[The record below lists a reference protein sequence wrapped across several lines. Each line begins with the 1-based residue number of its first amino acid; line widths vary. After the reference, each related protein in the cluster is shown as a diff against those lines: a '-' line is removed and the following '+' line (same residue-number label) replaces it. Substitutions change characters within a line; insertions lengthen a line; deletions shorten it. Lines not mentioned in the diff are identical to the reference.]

1 MKRLILLILSVL
13 AVGLVAAVAAD
24 KGDKTMSEK
33 MAVSATSETARAI
46 FAGGCFWCME
56 PPFEKLDGVLA
67 VTSGFDG
74 GHKPEPTYRQVSNGE
89 TKYAEAIEI
98 VYDPARVSYDKL
110 LEVFWMNI
118 DPTDVG
124 GQFVDR
130 GSQYRSVIFHADDT
144 QKRLAEESKRS
155 LAENGPFDKPIVT
168 DILPLKTFYRAEDYH
183 QDYYKKNPIRYN
195 WYRSGSGRDRF
206 LEMAWAGEPDAMQKT
221 MSSPSMDGE
230 QTYLKPTDAELKRTL
245 TPLSYRVTQEDGTEP
260 PFDNAYWDNHEA
272 GIYVDVVSGEPLFSS
287 TDKFD
292 SGTGWPSFTRPLVP
306 ENVVEKEDR
315 GFFMVRT
322 EVRSKHADSHLGHVF
337 PDGPAPT
344 GLRYC
349 INSAALTFIPADRL
363 AQEGYGR
370 FRTLFANR

>member
-130 GSQYRSVIFHADDT
+130 GRQYRTAIFYLNEE
-144 QKRLAEESKRS
+144 QKRQAEASKAALAASGRFS
-155 LAENGPFDKPIVT
+155 KPIVT
-168 DILPLKTFYRAEDYH
+168 EIVPATSFYPAEEYH
-183 QDYYKKNPIRYN
+183 QDYYQKNPLRYKFYRYN
-195 WYRSGSGRDRF
+195 SGRDRF
-206 LEMAWAGEPDAMQKT
+206 LDRNWG
-221 MSSPSMDGE
+221 
-230 QTYLKPTDAELKRTL
+230 
-245 TPLSYRVTQEDGTEP
+245 
-260 PFDNAYWDNHEA
+260 
-272 GIYVDVVSGEPLFSS
+272 
-287 TDKFD
+287 
-292 SGTGWPSFTRPLVP
+292 
-306 ENVVEKEDR
+306 EDR
-315 GFFMVRT
+315 
-322 EVRSKHADSHLGHVF
+322 K
-337 PDGPAPT
+337 
-344 GLRYC
+344 
-349 INSAALTFIPADRL
+349 
-363 AQEGYGR
+363 EG
-370 FRTLFANR
+370 